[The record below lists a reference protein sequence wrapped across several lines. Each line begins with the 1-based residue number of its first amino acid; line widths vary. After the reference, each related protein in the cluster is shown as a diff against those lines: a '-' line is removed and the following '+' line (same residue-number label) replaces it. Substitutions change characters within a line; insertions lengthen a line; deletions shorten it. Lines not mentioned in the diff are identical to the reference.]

1 MNLET
6 ISTFLASKP
15 EGSFV
20 TEGTYLLLTIVLLGS
35 YLLRCK
41 IGCEVKD
48 LTSKILIQYANRE
61 PTVQSYQTLR
71 RYRRYLKL
79 ADLVINA
86 CLMGIALGLLLLIA
100 LHP

>member
-15 EGSFV
+15 GGSFII
-20 TEGTYLLLTIVLLGS
+20 GGMYFLAMIVLLGTTIHH
-35 YLLRCK
+35 K
-41 IGCEVKD
+41 IGCLLLD
-48 LTSKILIQYANRE
+48 LSTKIQNTNRE
-61 PTVQSYQTLR
+61 HPVQPYQTQR

-100 LHP
+100 LHV